1 MRVYSRNLAQKR
13 LTLHALRLVV
23 RSSTSSTV
31 AWEKLRRMTVI
42 PAWTSSCRTG
52 SCSEVGPIVAT
63 ILVRDPWQ
71 LLGGMASP
79 SSSLSSPTEDWR
91 VGMVLAE
98 MAEKAVAEMGRLW
111 QEAAAKK
118 LLPPIDAERRLAM
131 EMAPRI
137 IFGGGW
143 WRRKDMQAMRCCR

>member
-1 MRVYSRNLAQKR
+1 M
-13 LTLHALRLVV
+13 
-23 RSSTSSTV
+23 
-31 AWEKLRRMTVI
+31 
-42 PAWTSSCRTG
+42 
-52 SCSEVGPIVAT
+52 VAT

-98 MAEKAVAEMGRLW
+98 MAENAVAEMGRLW
-111 QEAAAKK
+111 REAAANK
-118 LLPPIDAERRLAM
+118 LLPPIDADRRLAM

-137 IFGGGW
+137 IFVGGGW
-143 WRRKDMQAMRCCR
+143 SEGKDIRCLALQSKSQKCNCSKTMGRE

>member
-1 MRVYSRNLAQKR
+1 
-13 LTLHALRLVV
+13 
-23 RSSTSSTV
+23 
-31 AWEKLRRMTVI
+31 
-42 PAWTSSCRTG
+42 
-52 SCSEVGPIVAT
+52 
-63 ILVRDPWQ
+63 
-71 LLGGMASP
+71 
-79 SSSLSSPTEDWR
+79 
-91 VGMVLAE
+91 MVLAE

-143 WRRKDMQAMRCCR
+143 WRRKDTSMQHAPQPLKMQT